1 MYVTETDYIVIDC
14 DALKLLQSS
23 DSARRIA
30 AERAAQQQISG
41 YLNGRYDM
49 TTEFEKTGDDR
60 NAIIVQIYCDIVL
73 YTLVSALPGRMGSEV
88 RKERYDN
95 AIKWL
100 SASKNLMLSLP
111 LYTDSATGETD
122 SENPIRWNSWEKQ
135 KNDW

>member
-1 MYVTETDYIVIDC
+1 M
-14 DALKLLQSS
+14 
-23 DSARRIA
+23 
-30 AERAAQQQISG
+30 G
-41 YLNGRYDM
+41 Y
-49 TTEFEKTGDDR
+49 
-60 NAIIVQIYCDIVL
+60 
-73 YTLVSALPGRMGSEV
+73 EV

-122 SENPIRWNSWEKQ
+122 AENPIRWNSWEKQ